1 VCLPG
6 CPVPVVAAGSVP
18 RRCHLV
24 TCFPRYAQ
32 LSQSEQRVGSSRNL
46 VTVAPG
52 RPQQGYKISS
62 PAARPLL
69 AGVPRRRA
77 RTSRSLVSRTR
88 QPAHAC
94 RGCIPGD
101 PVARPGPAPPLP
113 VRGDS
118 RGSWRAIWL
127 GWPACSPPCM
137 PRPRNNAGAARYAC
151 PVRTPDRN
159 SRMGPASLCPSRVAS
174 CLITGRP
181 TTRSG
186 KKTKEE
192 PSSEEIPAL
201 YQSLEE
207 HPPQEHPTSR
217 RLTPTTFRLAAT
229 LPQLTRCAIASRI
242 LKAV

>member
-1 VCLPG
+1 MCLLG

-24 TCFPRYAQ
+24 TCFPRYEQ
-32 LSQSEQRVGSSRNL
+32 LSQSEQRVGRSRNL

-52 RPQQGYKISS
+52 RPQQRYKISS

-77 RTSRSLVSRTR
+77 RTSRLLVSWTR

-94 RGCIPGD
+94 CGCIPGD

-159 SRMGPASLCPSRVAS
+159 SRMGPASLRPSRVAS
-174 CLITGRP
+174 CLITGRA

-217 RLTPTTFRLAAT
+217 RLTATTFRLAAT
-229 LPQLTRCAIASRI
+229 VARRS
-242 LKAV
+242 